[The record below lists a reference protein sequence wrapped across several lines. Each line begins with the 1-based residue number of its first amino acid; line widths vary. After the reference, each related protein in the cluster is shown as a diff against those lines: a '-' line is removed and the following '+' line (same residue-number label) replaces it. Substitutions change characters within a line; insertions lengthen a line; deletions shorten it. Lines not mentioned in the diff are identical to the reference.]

1 MATTTELRKSY
12 TDYAKKL
19 TSPTPFYAV
28 AGVGGQAVEIL
39 KDVPAKLREELTVE
53 KLKSVPDRVRT
64 ELTATDGR
72 VKKVTD
78 RLVELGG
85 DPRKLT
91 DLAEEQI
98 KAADKLLVEYAQ
110 RGEKVFDRVV
120 EDNKQFVAK
129 AKQAARKVYPFGTAA
144 APAPVVPTTAAPRK
158 STAKTAPATPAEA
171 KLS

>member
-1 MATTTELRKSY
+1 MATTTDLRKSY
-12 TDYAKKL
+12 TVYAKNL
-19 TSPTPFYAV
+19 TSPKPFYAV
-28 AGVGGQAVEIL
+28 AGVGDQAVELL

-53 KLKSVPDRVRT
+53 KLKSVPDRFRT

-85 DPRKLT
+85 NPRKLT
-91 DLAEEQI
+91 DLADEQV
-98 KAADKLLVEYAQ
+98 KAADKLLVEYAK

-129 AKQAARKVYPFGTAA
+129 AKQAARKVNPFAAGAGSPTA
-144 APAPVVPTTAAPRK
+144 PTTAAPRK
-158 STAKTAPATPAEA
+158 TAKAAPATPAEA
-171 KLS
+171 KTS